1 MASYNALTGDM
12 VVTVGQHGL
21 GVGRSVVLEN
31 NSIAFTCD
39 QDGNTT
45 THSYPR
51 SGSDPYAE
59 QSIVITSV
67 GATQHTVTNAPYN
80 AETGDVT

>member
-1 MASYNALTGDM
+1 MEIS
-12 VVTVGQHGL
+12 
-21 GVGRSVVLEN
+21 
-31 NSIAFTCD
+31 
-39 QDGNTT
+39 

-67 GATQHTVTNAPYN
+67 GTTSHTITNAPYN
-80 AETGDVT
+80 ASTGDVTITIAGHGFQ